1 MFEIFPA
8 FSSLFETYIATVVF
22 VFGAIIGSF
31 LNVVIYRFHTGKSIN
46 GHSHC
51 LSCLKPLLWYE
62 LFPLF
67 SYLFLKGRCRTCLSY
82 IPPRYF
88 VVEFL
93 TAVSFIAVYSLAD
106 SIGELILL
114 GVLVTLLIVTTVYD
128 IYHYV
133 IPNEFVLAIGVVA
146 LTWHGLGLYNG
157 LPFLSLVVPLLAAI
171 GAFGFFAGLWLVSK
185 GRWIGFG
192 DAKLALPLAF
202 MASFPASFSMVIL
215 SFWVG
220 AVVSLLFLL
229 SQKICERGKVSLRFF
244 GSSITMKSEV
254 PFAPF
259 LIVGFVL
266 STFFGVEV
274 LSLVSYVF

>member
-1 MFEIFPA
+1 MFETLPVWLVGTI
-8 FSSLFETYIATVVF
+8 VF
-22 VFGAIIGSF
+22 LFGAIIGSF

-46 GHSHC
+46 GESHC
-51 LSCLKPLLWYE
+51 LSCLNPLLWYE

-67 SYLFLKGRCRTCLSY
+67 SYVFLQGRCRSCLSY

-88 VVEFL
+88 VVEL
-93 TAVSFIAVYSLAD
+93 MTAVSFVVLYPLAD
-106 SIGELILL
+106 SIGELILMAI
-114 GVLVTLLIVTTVYD
+114 LVSLLIVTAVYD

-146 LTWHGLGLYNG
+146 LVWFGLDVYEGVPSMNVVVHV
-157 LPFLSLVVPLLAAI
+157 LSAL

-192 DAKLALPLAF
+192 DAKLAVPLAF
-202 MASFPASFSMVIL
+202 IAGFPATLSMIVL

-220 AVVSLLFLL
+220 AIVSLLFLFL
-229 SQKICERGKVSLRFF
+229 QKVCERGKVHLRFF

-259 LIVGFVL
+259 LIAGFLL
-266 STFFGVEV
+266 SAFLGVEV